1 MKWQQESN
9 QFWGEN
15 MRFYNTLSK
24 HIEEFKENEPGVV
37 RMYVCGPTVY
47 GLIHIGNAR
56 PMVVFDALRR
66 YLEYRGYRVIMV
78 QNFTDIDDKIINKS
92 IEFSVDFKDISETF
106 IAEYWRDS
114 MALGVRAPN
123 FSPKTSDFVPEII
136 NAIQNLIAK
145 NHAYVVDGDVYFSVR
160 SFPRYGELS
169 HRSIDELKAGAR
181 IDLNEKKRDPLDFAL
196 WKSAKPGE
204 PYWKSPWGNGR
215 PGWHIEC
222 SVMSTKLLGTT
233 LDIHAGGEDL
243 IFPHHENEK
252 AQSEA
257 LTGKTFVKYW
267 LHNGMIKYTGD
278 KMSKSTGNI
287 FLLREAL
294 KKYSADALKI
304 FFLSKHYRSPIE
316 FSEEALSS
324 AAKAATRINET
335 FLRFESE
342 FSFTIPKQDS
352 WINEKRSIFIDSLDD
367 DFNTPRA
374 LALIFELVNSL
385 NRAMDDGNE
394 RDALKIYHL
403 LRREFCPVLGLFDL
417 PERADNRSIEELVK
431 ILIDV
436 RAELRTKKQY
446 ELSDMIRSKLRKVGI
461 ELKDMPQ
468 GTTYTFIKEV

>member
-1 MKWQQESN
+1 
-9 QFWGEN
+9 

-24 HIEEFKENEPGVV
+24 HIEEFKENEPGIV

-287 FLLREAL
+287 F
-294 KKYSADALKI
+294 
-304 FFLSKHYRSPIE
+304 
-316 FSEEALSS
+316 
-324 AAKAATRINET
+324 
-335 FLRFESE
+335 
-342 FSFTIPKQDS
+342 
-352 WINEKRSIFIDSLDD
+352 
-367 DFNTPRA
+367 
-374 LALIFELVNSL
+374 
-385 NRAMDDGNE
+385 
-394 RDALKIYHL
+394 
-403 LRREFCPVLGLFDL
+403 C
-417 PERADNRSIEELVK
+417 
-431 ILIDV
+431 
-436 RAELRTKKQY
+436 
-446 ELSDMIRSKLRKVGI
+446 
-461 ELKDMPQ
+461 
-468 GTTYTFIKEV
+468 